1 MRALILAAALV
12 LAAPAYAC
20 NIWQGDTEEREACRD
35 SKARNASA
43 EEQSEAQTRALQD
56 IADQLRAQ
64 NILRAGRDR

>member
-1 MRALILAAALV
+1 MTAILL
-12 LAAPAYAC
+12 LSAAPAYAC

-35 SKARNASA
+35 SKARNARA

-64 NILRAGRDR
+64 NILRAAGY